1 MADGRFKGAG
11 AAGSGNI
18 ESEGSRTITFAAKA
32 AR

>member
-18 ESEGSRTITFAAKA
+18 ESEGSRTITEQL
-32 AR
+32 